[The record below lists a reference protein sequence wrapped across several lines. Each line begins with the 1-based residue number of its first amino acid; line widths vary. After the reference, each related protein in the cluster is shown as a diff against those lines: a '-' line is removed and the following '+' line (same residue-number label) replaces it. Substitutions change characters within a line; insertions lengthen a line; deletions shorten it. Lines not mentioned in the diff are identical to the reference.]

1 MNKLAILLLFV
12 SFSSNT
18 KASPEP
24 EAGGVVYQ
32 KENITAQQ
40 YMVVTA
46 HPEATN
52 AAFSI
57 LQNGGSAVDAAIAAQ
72 MMLTLVEPQASGIG
86 GGGFLLH
93 WDKKASKLQG
103 YDGRETAPAKATP
116 QLFVEKGTPIKF
128 WQGVVGGRAVGV
140 PGVVRML
147 KMAHEK
153 HGKLEWST
161 LIKPAIKKSRQG
173 FKVSHRLN
181 RQLTLARN
189 PGLRTNAT
197 ATRAYFYPNGKPLP
211 QGYNRKNP
219 QLAKSLEIIAR
230 TKGEG
235 IYSGELAQ
243 AIVSAVTEHKSNPGL
258 LSLNDLKSYRPIRRN
273 PICTPYRSFRICGM
287 PPPAGGSTVLQL
299 LGIINQHPTPKGT
312 PTSESSVHLFTQA
325 SRLAYADR
333 GRFVADPDFVSIPLK
348 KLLSP
353 NYLSGR
359 AKLITPMDMG
369 KAQPG
374 LPKEAEKKQDGKTF
388 TQPSTSHLSIVDGD
402 GNAVAMTTS
411 IEMGFGSTL
420 MAGGFLLNNQL
431 TDFSFNPDK
440 NGKPIANRVSPKK
453 RPRSSMSPIMV
464 FDNSNNLKLVIG
476 SPGGS
481 RIITY
486 VAQTIIA
493 HLDFGLPIQEAITLP
508 RLSNRNDI
516 TVLEAGTTVTKLKNQ
531 LERRNHKVKI
541 ADLNSGLHAIAIDK
555 SGTLASGVDPRREG
569 SAKGF

>member
-1 MNKLAILLLFV
+1 MNKLAILLLVVF
-12 SFSSNT
+12 FSNNT
-18 KASPEP
+18 QATPEP

-32 KENITAQQ
+32 KKSITAKK
-40 YMVVTA
+40 YMAITA

-57 LQNGGSAVDAAIAAQ
+57 LKQGGSAIDAAIAAQ

-86 GGGFLLH
+86 GGAFLLH
-93 WDKKASKLQG
+93 WDKTASKLDG

-116 QLFVEKGTPIKF
+116 QLFMEKGAPIKF
-128 WQGVVGGRAVGV
+128 WQGVVGGRAVGA

-147 KMAHEK
+147 KMAHQK
-153 HGKLEWST
+153 HGKLKWAT
-161 LIKPAIKKSRQG
+161 LIKPAIERSRQG

-189 PGLRTNAT
+189 PGLKVKGT

-211 QGYNRKNP
+211 QGYIRKNP
-219 QLAKSLEIIAR
+219 ELANSLEIIAK

-235 IYSGELAQ
+235 IYSGTLAK
-243 AIVSAVTEHKSNPGL
+243 AIVKAVAEHKSNPGL
-258 LSLNDLKSYRPIRRN
+258 LSLDDLKSYKPMRRK
-273 PICTPYRSFRICGM
+273 PICIPYRNFRICGM

-299 LGIINQHPTPKGT
+299 LGIINQHPPLKGT
-312 PTSESSVHLFTQA
+312 PTSEASVHLFTQA

-353 NYLSGR
+353 DYLSNR
-359 AKLITPMDMG
+359 AKLITPMDRG
-369 KAQPG
+369 KTQPG
-374 LPKEAEKKQDGKTF
+374 LPRAAEKKQDGKTF

-402 GNAVAMTTS
+402 GNAVSMTTS

-431 TDFSFNPDK
+431 TDFSFTPEEG
-440 NGKPIANRVSPKK
+440 GKPIANGVSPRK
-453 RPRSSMSPIMV
+453 RPRSSMSPILV
-464 FDNSNNLKLVIG
+464 FDKSNNLKLVIG

-481 RIITY
+481 RIINY
-486 VAQTIIA
+486 VSQTIIA

-508 RLSNRNDI
+508 RVSNRNDI
-516 TVLEAGTTVTKLKNQ
+516 TVLEAGTQVAKLKSQ
-531 LERRNHKVKI
+531 LERRNHTVKI
-541 ADLNSGLHAIAIDK
+541 ADLTSGLHAIGIDK
-555 SGTLASGVDPRREG
+555 SGTLTSGIDPRREG
-569 SAKGF
+569 SAKGH